1 MIEEDCAWSEEADA
15 VLVNALA
22 EEEEKTMISQVKAE
36 VQSLKNGLQ
45 ATDVRQLMGSG
56 QGLEVNNL
64 TNIQNLM
71 D

>member
-45 ATDVRQLMGSG
+45 ATDVRQLMGR
-56 QGLEVNNL
+56 GLEVNNL